1 MVRVEDFVSKI
12 LEAVLQDYDMHGMTV
27 QTASK
32 ETAEENFKVSVGGQH
47 QGAAPNLKYPC
58 FGVLTEVM
66 DVPTMQS
73 SPPGLRWACLI
84 DQT

>member
-12 LEAVLQDYDMHGMTV
+12 LETVFQDNDMHVMTV

-32 ETAEENFKVSVGGQH
+32 ETAEKNFKVSVGGQH

-58 FGVLTEVM
+58 FGVLAEVM

-73 SPPGLRWACLI
+73 CPQDCVGHV
-84 DQT
+84 